1 LAFANILIFAPPGTQ
16 ANRRAAVAQ
25 RRYATASRRFRSDC
39 LRPLPPLRTLPPEWE
54 RRAGSSHRS
63 RQNAPLGRKRHLP
76 RILWLPTPRLL
87 ADIESLTSS
96 FCRRRRCRISRQQ
109 STWLSYRAGRLLAI
123 RKKRASRR
131 RRPWLA
137 VDHRLACGIAAE
149 GRFVRY
155 WLRAAAPAETAL
167 TASKDTHDICEKSSA
182 RNAKVRSQAKAA
194 TR

>member
-54 RRAGSSHRS
+54 RRAGSSQRS

-123 RKKRASRR
+123 RKKERTGAGGPGWRLITGSLAASRR
-131 RRPWLA
+131 KGVSCDIGCGRPRRR
-137 VDHRLACGIAAE
+137 RLRSPQA
-149 GRFVRY
+149 RTPTTFVRN
-155 WLRAAAPAETAL
+155 RPPETP
-167 TASKDTHDICEKSSA
+167 
-182 RNAKVRSQAKAA
+182 R
-194 TR
+194 